1 MQGVASASAMW
12 CTAVRPCVCLLLLL
26 LVPLAD
32 GMGSSPKQSGLA
44 GTGKAS
50 GRLYTA
56 TLSHEGK
63 PTLAEG
69 PASSPRGTTKTMMR
83 QEKSRVSETMA
94 AIAEDH
100 EERQQQ
106 AVETNNTGNGDKEV
120 NKKKKELMASVPD
133 GQSTHKQHQSSANK
147 EPKRN
152 GKQTGNYA
160 DLVHHAHTANLTS
173 MAASGSLLQ
182 HANSTP
188 VWDHLLGKCHFVGTG
203 GVFCKGLKT
212 TFHDREACELQCHS
226 ASEVPSHD
234 QMTCNCSDVAGVQVC
249 ILSPTA
255 FTLRCRKNVP
265 LMVGMIMFSCLF
277 VAFTIFMFWYICT
290 TQHNRDGF
298 HRWFMKNVCCCYG
311 YSYRSYR
318 DDYPPPAYGH
328 GVGGHPS
335 GMPYSGGGPPQGGH
349 PPPAGMPGP
358 PPAGMP
364 APQPGRQ

>member
-1 MQGVASASAMW
+1 VQGVASASAMW
-12 CTAVRPCVCLLLLL
+12 CTAVRRCVCLLLLL

-32 GMGSSPKQSGLA
+32 GMGSSPKQSELA

-56 TLSHEGK
+56 TLSHDGK

-69 PASSPRGTTKTMMR
+69 PASPPRGTTNTMMR
-83 QEKSRVSETMA
+83 QEKSRISESLA

-100 EERQQQ
+100 EEMQQQ
-106 AVETNNTGNGDKEV
+106 AVETNTTGNGDKEA
-120 NKKKKELMASVPD
+120 NEKKKASVLD
-133 GQSTHKQHQSSANK
+133 GQSIHKQHQSSANK

-152 GKQTGNYA
+152 GKQTDNYA

-182 HANSTP
+182 HAKREQF
-188 VWDHLLGKCHFVGTG
+188 VDECYFVGSG
-203 GVFCKGLKT
+203 GPFCKSMKT
-212 TFHDREACELQCHS
+212 TMKDGEDCELQCH
-226 ASEVPSHD
+226 AATELPSYEKV
-234 QMTCNCSDVAGVQVC
+234 TCSCTGVGSVRVC
-249 ILSPTA
+249 VLSPTV

-265 LMVGMIMFSCLF
+265 LMVGIIMFSCLF
-277 VAFTIFMFWYICT
+277 IAFTIFMLWYICT

-311 YSYRSYR
+311 YSYRSYH
-318 DDYPPPAYGH
+318 DDYPPPPYGH
-328 GVGGHPS
+328 GSGGHPS

-358 PPAGMP
+358 PPTGMP
-364 APQPGRQ
+364 GPQPGRQ